1 MCSKEVTIIAVTKN
15 HPFSAIEIALEN
27 NIFNIGENRV
37 QETEKKIK
45 GKILPP
51 ETKLHLIGHLQKNKV
66 RKAVKIYDYIQTV
79 DSLSLAKKIDK
90 ISLEYKKVQK
100 ILLQI
105 NIGNKSDRK
114 GFLTS
119 EIKEAAE
126 EINIYKN
133 ICIKGI
139 MIIPPLEKDQ
149 KKYLNYFDE
158 SQAIKKNIEKKIKTC
173 KYLSMGMSNDYTE
186 AIKKGATHIRIG
198 TALFGNRQK

>member
-15 HPFSAIEIALEN
+15 HPFSAIEKALEN

-105 NIGNKSDRK
+105 NIGNKNDRK

-126 EINIYKN
+126 EISIYKN

-158 SQAIKKNIEKKIKTC
+158 SQEIKKNIEKKIKTC

>member
-1 MCSKEVTIIAVTKN
+1 MCSKEVAIIAVTKN
-15 HPFSAIEIALEN
+15 HPFSAIEKALEN

-105 NIGNKSDRK
+105 NIGNKNDRK

-126 EINIYKN
+126 EISIYKN

>member
-1 MCSKEVTIIAVTKN
+1 MRPKEVTIIAVTKN
-15 HPFSAIEIALEN
+15 HPFSAIETALEN
-27 NIFNIGENRV
+27 NVFNIGENRV

-45 GKILPP
+45 GKPLPSKI
-51 ETKLHLIGHLQKNKV
+51 KLHLIGHLQKNKV

-79 DSLSLAKKIDK
+79 NSTSLAKKIDK

-105 NIGNKSDRK
+105 NIGNKDDRK

-119 EIKEAAE
+119 EIQEAAE
-126 EINIYKN
+126 KINKYKN

-139 MIIPPLEKDQ
+139 MIIPPLEKNQ

-158 SQAIKKNIEKKIKTC
+158 SQTIKKNIEKKIKTC
-173 KYLSMGMSNDYTE
+173 KHLSMGMSNDYID
-186 AIKKGATHIRIG
+186 AIKKGSTHIRIG
-198 TALFGNRQK
+198 TALFGSRQK

>member
-1 MCSKEVTIIAVTKN
+1 LCSKEVTIIAVTKN

-79 DSLSLAKKIDK
+79 DSLSLAKKINK
-90 ISLEYKKVQK
+90 ISLEYNKIQK

-105 NIGNKSDRK
+105 NIGNKNDRK

-158 SQAIKKNIEKKIKTC
+158 SQVIKKNIEKKIKTC

>member
-1 MCSKEVTIIAVTKN
+1 M
-15 HPFSAIEIALEN
+15 
-27 NIFNIGENRV
+27 
-37 QETEKKIK
+37 
-45 GKILPP
+45 
-51 ETKLHLIGHLQKNKV
+51 
-66 RKAVKIYDYIQTV
+66 
-79 DSLSLAKKIDK
+79 AKKIDI
-90 ISLEYKKVQK
+90 ISLEHKKVQK

-105 NIGNKSDRK
+105 NIGNKDDRK

-173 KYLSMGMSNDYTE
+173 
-186 AIKKGATHIRIG
+186 
-198 TALFGNRQK
+198 

>member
-1 MCSKEVTIIAVTKN
+1 MTIVAVTKN
-15 HPFSAIEIALEN
+15 HPFSAIEKALEN

-45 GKILPP
+45 GKVLPP

-79 DSLSLAKKIDK
+79 DSISLAKKIDK

-105 NIGNKSDRK
+105 NIGNKEDRK

-126 EINIYKN
+126 EINKYKN

-139 MIIPPLEKDQ
+139 MIIPPLEKNQ

-158 SQAIKKNIEKKIKTC
+158 SQTIKKNIEKKIKTC
-173 KYLSMGMSNDYTE
+173 KHLSMGMSNDYIE
-186 AIKKGATHIRIG
+186 AIKKGSTHIRIG
-198 TALFGNRQK
+198 TALFGSRQK

>member
-15 HPFSAIEIALEN
+15 HPFSAIEKALEN

>member
-1 MCSKEVTIIAVTKN
+1 LCSKEVTIIAVTKN
-15 HPFSAIEIALEN
+15 HPFSAIEKALEN

>member
-1 MCSKEVTIIAVTKN
+1 MCSKEVAIIAVTKN
-15 HPFSAIEIALEN
+15 HPFSAIEKALEN